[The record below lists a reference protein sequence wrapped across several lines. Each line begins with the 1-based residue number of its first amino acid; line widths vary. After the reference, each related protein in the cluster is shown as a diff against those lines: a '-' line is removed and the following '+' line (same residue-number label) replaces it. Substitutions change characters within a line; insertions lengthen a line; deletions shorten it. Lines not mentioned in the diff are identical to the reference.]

1 MSGPGRDW
9 RREPQ
14 QLPPDLAKA
23 VALGGEMGRLF
34 AEFDWAAHPL
44 GPPVAWS
51 AEVRSAVAVVLTS
64 RFPIV
69 VWLGV
74 DDLFVVYNDAYI
86 QILGDKHPAALGRR
100 GRFVWWDIWEPISPM
115 LASVIAT
122 GEATWSHDLMLPM
135 VTGGRRQERY
145 FTFTYSPLVG
155 GNGQIYGIF
164 CPSWETTERVIS
176 ERRLHLLNAVASAT
190 METRTVDDAVST
202 AVSVCADQPD
212 VTFVAAYVSGVDAAE
227 IALRGATPSVLPLL
241 PPTLGK
247 LTDWKPAARSRAEV
261 QIIDDVALAIRGLD
275 EVLDA
280 DCPDQALVLPLGD
293 NAIAGALV
301 VGTNPRCPL
310 DAQYRG
316 FCQLLAD
323 QLSSALASVVS
334 HEQQR
339 QRADALA
346 ELDHAKTA
354 FLTNVSHEFR
364 TPLTLLLGPLED
376 ALADVDSSTVLAE
389 RLQTARRNAGR
400 LLRLVDSLLQF
411 SRIEA
416 GRATTRLVCTD
427 VGALTS
433 QIASS
438 FTELCERAGLELVLD
453 CRRALAD
460 IDPDMWET
468 IVLNLMS
475 NAVKYTLS
483 GSITVAVHS
492 GDAPPGDDAGQAGAR
507 GGGTPSREAVRGRAG
522 RSGRVRVSVCD
533 SGVGIAEADL
543 KQLGQRFFRADTP
556 LGRSV
561 EGTGIGLSLVRGL
574 VELQHGSLQIAS
586 ELDGGTTV
594 AITLPKSLA
603 GTPIEHSPAGLLD
616 NPYVVEAGQW
626 VAPKSEPPTEIVP
639 SEDNRELVLI
649 ADDNAD
655 MRAHLQLVLSRHWRT
670 VLVADGE
677 AALRTARELRPDAIV
692 TDVMMPNLD
701 GFDFVSSIRG
711 DAELAA
717 TPIVMLSARAGN
729 EAVSEGYAGGADD
742 YLPKPF
748 RSQELVERVA
758 ARLSATSRER
768 AGQQQREAE
777 LRQISAAA
785 QLDAALQAADSVS
798 GIADALLASPLGSGG
813 ATVVVI
819 GLLDAE
825 ENNVRFEYAGPVPA
839 EFRDRYHVAT
849 LDTPLVPIDVIK
861 TGQRMVI
868 TDTLALAPRYGH
880 VVQETADSV
889 RACVSQPLRGHDG
902 NVIGSLGLLWPTPR
916 DFDPAELE
924 MLARTA
930 EITQSA
936 LGRVRSAQR
945 EHRIAVDFQEHLL
958 DLDRGSTAAV
968 VAAVYQ
974 PGGEAMRVGGDWY
987 LAMPLQRPGQ
997 IAISVGDVVG
1007 HGLPAAIVMSRLR
1020 AAVAAT
1026 ALTGADPDAVLASL
1040 DRYAAAIPGAR
1051 CATVSYAVID
1061 TGQPGTSNASS
1072 SISYTCAGHPY
1083 PLLVMPGQPAVFLTR
1098 GRRPP
1103 VAAWESDLKPNAAAD
1118 ELPASSLL
1126 LLYTDGLIERPGETL
1141 DQGFARLQAAA
1152 AYRAELS
1159 VGEFCDE
1166 LLDRMAPP
1174 GGYTDDVVLL
1184 AVRPNHTSARSFATV
1199 LRAAPVNIP
1208 EARHQLGD
1216 WLTGIAADPRRAV
1229 DVLLA
1234 TGEAVSNAIEH
1245 GSSGDSHRTISIEAF
1260 ARGRTVTATVTDTG
1274 RWSGDSSASQRSL
1287 RGGRGLTMINGL
1299 ADHVR
1304 TVRTAHGTRI
1314 TLTFQHA
1321 VVSEASLVQGMTP

>member
-1 MSGPGRDW
+1 VSGPHRRDW
-9 RREPQ
+9 RSEPLE
-14 QLPPDLAKA
+14 LPPDLAKA

-44 GPPVAWS
+44 GAPQEWS

-69 VWLGV
+69 LWLGA
-74 DDLFVVYNDAYI
+74 DDLFLVYNDAYV

-100 GRFVWWDIWEPISPM
+100 GQFVWWDIWEPIRPM

-135 VTGGRRQERY
+135 VTAGRRQERY

-155 GNGQIYGIF
+155 SSGETYGIF
-164 CPSWETTERVIS
+164 CPSSETTERVIS

-190 METRTVDDAVST
+190 METRTVDDAVS
-202 AVSVCADQPD
+202 AAISVCADQPAD
-212 VTFVAAYVSGVDAAE
+212 VPLVAAYVGGADATE
-227 IALRGATPSVLPLL
+227 ITLRGATPSVLPLL

-247 LTDWKPAARSRAEV
+247 LTHWEPTARSRAEV
-261 QIIDDVALAIRGLD
+261 QIIDNVAAVIRGLP
-275 EVLDA
+275 EVLGG
-280 DCPDQALVLPLGD
+280 DCPDQALVLPLGE
-293 NAIAGALV
+293 NATAGALV

-310 DAQYRG
+310 DEQYLG

-346 ELDHAKTA
+346 EVDRAKTA

-376 ALADVDSSTVLAE
+376 ALSEVDSHTVLAE
-389 RLQTARRNAGR
+389 RLRTARRNAGR

-427 VGALTS
+427 VGALTW

-453 CRRALAD
+453 CRQALAD
-460 IDPDMWET
+460 VDPDMWET
-468 IVLNLMS
+468 IVLNVVS

-483 GSITVAVHS
+483 GSITVTVHS
-492 GDAPPGDDAGQAGAR
+492 GAQCR
-507 GGGTPSREAVRGRAG
+507 ISVR
-522 RSGRVRVSVCD
+522 D
-533 SGVGIAEADL
+533 TGVGISEPDL
-543 KQLGQRFFRADTP
+543 KRLGERFFRADTAR
-556 LGRSV
+556 GRSV

-574 VELQHGSLQIAS
+574 VELQQGNMQIAS
-586 ELDGGTTV
+586 ELDRGTTV

-603 GTPIEHSPAGLLD
+603 GTPIDHSLADLLD

-626 VAPKSEPPTEIVP
+626 VGPLP
-639 SEDNRELVLI
+639 SEVAPTKDDRALVLI

-655 MRAHLQLVLSRHWRT
+655 MRAHLHRVLSTRWRT

-677 AALRTARELRPDAIV
+677 AGLRSARELRPDAIV
-692 TDVMMPNLD
+692 TDVMMPKLN
-701 GFDFVSSIRG
+701 GFDFVAAIRG
-711 DAELAA
+711 DPELAA
-717 TPIVMLSARAGN
+717 TPILMLSAHAGN

-758 ARLSATSRER
+758 ARLSAADRER
-768 AGQQQREAE
+768 AGQRQREAE
-777 LRQISAAA
+777 LRHASAAA
-785 QLDAALQAADSVS
+785 QLDAALQAADSVAAV
-798 GIADALLASPLGSGG
+798 ADALLASPLGSGG
-813 ATVVVI
+813 AIVVVI
-819 GLLDAE
+819 GVLDDE

-839 EFRDRYHVAT
+839 EIRDRYHVAT
-849 LDTPLVPIDVIK
+849 LDTPLVPVDVIK

-868 TDTLALAPRYGH
+868 TDTMALASRYGH
-880 VVQETADSV
+880 VVQETGHSV
-889 RACVSQPLRGHDG
+889 RACVSQPLRGRDG
-902 NVIGSLGLLWPTPR
+902 SVIGSLGLLWPTPR
-916 DFDPAELE
+916 EFDPAELE
-924 MLARTA
+924 MFARTA

-987 LAMPLQRPGQ
+987 LVVPLRQPGQ

-1026 ALTGADPDAVLASL
+1026 ALTGAGPDAVLSSL
-1040 DRYAAAIPGAR
+1040 DGYAASVPGAR

-1061 TGQPGTSNASS
+1061 TGQSGAADGGA

-1083 PLLVMPGQPAVFLTR
+1083 PLLVTPDQPPVFLQA

-1103 VAAWESDLKPNAAAD
+1103 VAAWENQLKVNTAEHA
-1118 ELPASSLL
+1118 LPAGGLL

-1141 DQGFARLQAAA
+1141 DEGFTRLQAAA

-1184 AVRPNHTSARSFATV
+1184 ALRPNHASARSFATV
-1199 LRAAPVNIP
+1199 LPAVPAKIP
-1208 EARHQLGD
+1208 EARYRLRD
-1216 WLTGIAADPRRAV
+1216 WLTGVAV
-1229 DVLLA
+1229 DRRREADILLA

-1245 GSSGDSHRTISIEAF
+1245 GSAGDSLRTISIEAF
-1260 ARGRTVTATVTDTG
+1260 VRDHTITATVSDTG

-1299 ADHVR
+1299 ADHVK

-1314 TLTFQHA
+1314 TLTFRHA
-1321 VVSEASLVQGMTP
+1321 IVQEASLVQGMTR

>member
-1 MSGPGRDW
+1 VNGPPRRNW
-9 RREPQ
+9 RSEPQ
-14 QLPPDLAKA
+14 RLPSDLAKA
-23 VALGGEMGRLF
+23 VALGGEMGRRF

-44 GPPVAWS
+44 GSPEEWS

-69 VWLGV
+69 LWLGAE
-74 DDLFVVYNDAYI
+74 DLFLMYNDAYI
-86 QILGDKHPAALGRR
+86 EILGDKHPAALGRR

-115 LASVIAT
+115 LASVIAS
-122 GEATWSHDLMLPM
+122 GEATWSNDLMLPM
-135 VTGGRRQERY
+135 VTAGRRQERY
-145 FTFTYSPLVG
+145 FTFTYSPLVSE
-155 GNGQIYGIF
+155 NGEIYGIF

-190 METRTVDDAVST
+190 METRTVDDAVSA
-202 AVSVCADQPD
+202 AVSVCAGQPD
-212 VTFVAAYVSGVDAAE
+212 VPLVAAYVSGADAAE
-227 IALRGATPSVLPLL
+227 TTLRGATPSVLPLL
-241 PPTLGK
+241 PPTLDK
-247 LTDWKPAARSRAEV
+247 LTDWEPTARSRAEL
-261 QIIDDVALAIRGLD
+261 QIIEGVASVIHGLH
-275 EVLDA
+275 EALGA
-280 DCPDQALVLPLGD
+280 GCPDQALVLPLGE

-301 VGTNPRCPL
+301 VGTNPQCPL
-310 DAQYRG
+310 DEQYLG

-323 QLSSALASVVS
+323 QLSSALASVLS

-376 ALADVDSSTVLAE
+376 ALSDVGSQTVLAE
-389 RLQTARRNAGR
+389 LLRTARRNAGR

-416 GRATTRLVCTD
+416 GRATTELVCTD
-427 VGALTS
+427 VGALTW

-438 FTELCERAGLELVLD
+438 FTELCARGGLELDLD
-453 CRRALAD
+453 CHQALAD

-468 IVLNLMS
+468 IMLNLMS

-483 GSITVAVHS
+483 GSITVAVH
-492 GDAPPGDDAGQAGAR
+492 
-507 GGGTPSREAVRGRAG
+507 GGEAHSLITVR
-522 RSGRVRVSVCD
+522 D
-533 SGVGIAEADL
+533 TGVGIGEADL
-543 KQLGQRFFRADTP
+543 KRLGQRFFRADTA

-574 VELQHGSLQIAS
+574 VELQEGSMQITS
-586 ELDGGTTV
+586 ELGRGTTV
-594 AITLPKSLA
+594 AITLPKSLVD
-603 GTPIEHSPAGLLD
+603 TPIDHSPADLLD
-616 NPYVVEAGQW
+616 NPYVVEADQW
-626 VAPKSEPPTEIVP
+626 VAPLP
-639 SEDNRELVLI
+639 SAAAPGGDDRKLVLI

-655 MRAHLQLVLSRHWRT
+655 MRDHLDRVLSVHWRT

-677 AALRTARELRPDAIV
+677 AALRTAGELRPDAIV
-692 TDVMMPNLD
+692 TDVMMPKLD
-701 GFDFVSSIRG
+701 GFDFVSAIRR
-711 DAELAA
+711 DTELAA
-717 TPIVMLSARAGN
+717 TPIVMLSARAGD

-748 RSQELVERVA
+748 RSQELVERIA
-758 ARLSATSRER
+758 ARLSAANRER

-777 LRQISAAA
+777 LRHISAAA
-785 QLDAALQAADSVS
+785 QLDAALQAAGSVA
-798 GIADALLASPLGSGG
+798 GIADALLASPLGSGD
-813 ATVVVI
+813 ATIVVI
-819 GLLDAE
+819 GLLDSE
-825 ENNVRFEYAGPVPA
+825 ENNVRFEYAGPVPV
-839 EFRDRYHVAT
+839 ELRDRYHVAT
-849 LDTPLVPIDVIK
+849 LETPLVPIDVIK

-868 TDTLALAPRYGH
+868 PDTLSLTPRYGH
-880 VVQETADSV
+880 VVQETAHNV
-889 RACVSQPLRGHDG
+889 RSCVSQPLRGPDG
-902 NVIGSLGLLWPTPR
+902 NVIGSLGLLWSTPR
-916 DFDPAELE
+916 DFDASELE

-936 LGRVRSAQR
+936 VGRVRSAQR

-987 LAMPLQRPGQ
+987 LVAPLQRPGQ
-997 IAISVGDVVG
+997 IAVSVGDVVG

-1020 AAVAAT
+1020 AAVSAT
-1026 ALTGADPDAVLASL
+1026 ALTGADPDAVLSSL
-1040 DRYAAAIPGAR
+1040 DRYAAGIPGAR

-1061 TGQPGTSNASS
+1061 TGQPGDGAA
-1072 SISYTCAGHPY
+1072 SISYSCAGHPY
-1083 PLLVMPGQPAVFLTR
+1083 PLLVTTDQTPVFLQA

-1103 VAAWESDLKPNAAAD
+1103 VAASASELKANTAEQ
-1118 ELPASSLL
+1118 ELPAGSLL

-1141 DQGFARLQAAA
+1141 DEGFARLQAAA

-1166 LLDRMAPP
+1166 LLGRMAPP

-1184 AVRPNHTSARSFATV
+1184 AVRPNHNTARSFASV
-1199 LRAAPVNIP
+1199 LPAAPVNIP
-1208 EARHQLGD
+1208 EARHRLRD
-1216 WLTGIAADPRRAV
+1216 WLTGIAADPRRV
-1229 DVLLA
+1229 CDILLA

-1245 GSSGDSHRTISIEAF
+1245 GSGGDPLRTVSVEAF
-1260 ARGRTVTATVTDTG
+1260 VRGHTVTATVSDTG

-1287 RGGRGLTMINGL
+1287 QGGRGLTMINGL
-1299 ADHVR
+1299 ADHVK

-1314 TLTFQHA
+1314 TLEFHHA
-1321 VVSEASLVQGMTP
+1321 VVPGASLVEGITR

>member
-1 MSGPGRDW
+1 MSGQQRRHW
-9 RREPQ
+9 RSEPQ
-14 QLPPDLAKA
+14 VLPPDLAKA
-23 VALGGEMGRLF
+23 VVLGGEMGRLF

-44 GPPVAWS
+44 GSPDEWS

-69 VWLGV
+69 LWLGV
-74 DDLFVVYNDAYI
+74 EDLFLVYNDAYI

-100 GRFVWWDIWEPISPM
+100 GRFVWWDIWERISPM

-135 VTGGRRQERY
+135 VTAGRRQERY

-155 GNGQIYGIF
+155 ANGESYGIF

-190 METRTVDDAVST
+190 METRTVDDAVSA
-202 AVSVCADQPD
+202 AVSVCVDQADVPL
-212 VTFVAAYVSGVDAAE
+212 VAAYVSGADAADTT
-227 IALRGATPSVLPLL
+227 LRGATPSVLPLL
-241 PPTLGK
+241 PPTLEK
-247 LTDWKPAARSRAEV
+247 LTDWEPTARSRAEV
-261 QIIDDVALAIRGLD
+261 QIIDNVASAIRGLH
-275 EVLDA
+275 EVLGG
-280 DCPDQALVLPLGD
+280 DCPDQALVLPLGE

-310 DAQYRG
+310 DEQYLG

-323 QLSSALASVVS
+323 QLSSALASVGS

-346 ELDHAKTA
+346 ALDRAKTA

-376 ALADVDSSTVLAE
+376 ALSDVGSHTVLAE
-389 RLQTARRNAGR
+389 RLRMARRNAGR

-427 VGALTS
+427 VGALTW

-453 CRRALAD
+453 CRQALAD
-460 IDPDMWET
+460 VDPDMWET
-468 IVLNLMS
+468 IMLNVLS

-483 GSITVAVHS
+483 GSITVTVHS
-492 GDAPPGDDAGQAGAR
+492 GGSPPGDDAGRAGAR
-507 GGGTPSREAVRGRAG
+507 EGAG
-522 RSGRVRVSVCD
+522 RSGRVLVSVRD
-533 SGVGIAEADL
+533 TGVGISEADL
-543 KQLGQRFFRADTP
+543 KRLGERFFRADTAR
-556 LGRSV
+556 GRSV

-574 VELQHGSLQIAS
+574 VELQQGSMQITS
-586 ELDGGTTV
+586 ELDRGTTV

-603 GTPIEHSPAGLLD
+603 ATPIDHALADLLD
-616 NPYVVEAGQW
+616 NSYVVEADQW
-626 VAPKSEPPTEIVP
+626 VAPSSKLPTVTAP
-639 SEDNRELVLI
+639 GDDDRELVLI

-655 MRAHLQLVLSRHWRT
+655 MRAHINQVLSAQWRT

-677 AALRTARELRPDAIV
+677 AALRTAGELRPDAIV
-692 TDVMMPNLD
+692 TDVMMPKLD
-701 GFDFVSSIRG
+701 GFDFVSAVRR
-711 DAELAA
+711 DPELAA
-717 TPIVMLSARAGN
+717 TPILMLSARAGD

-758 ARLSATSRER
+758 ARLSAAKRER
-768 AGQQQREAE
+768 AGRLQREAE
-777 LRQISAAA
+777 LRRTSAAA
-785 QLDAALQAADSVS
+785 QLDAALRAAESVA
-798 GIADALLASPLGSGG
+798 GIAEALLASPLGAGG

-819 GLLDAE
+819 GLLDVE
-825 ENNVRFEYAGPVPA
+825 ENNVRFEYAGPVPV

-861 TGQRMVI
+861 TGQSMII
-868 TDTLALAPRYGH
+868 TDTFALAPRYGH
-880 VVQETADSV
+880 VVHETAHSV
-889 RACVSQPLRGHDG
+889 RSCVSQPLRGPDG
-902 NVIGSLGLLWPTPR
+902 SVIGSLGLLWPTPR
-916 DFDPAELE
+916 DFDASELE
-924 MLARTA
+924 TFARTA
-930 EITQSA
+930 EITQLA
-936 LGRVRSAQR
+936 VGRVRSAQR

-987 LAMPLQRPGQ
+987 LVTPLQQPGQ

-1026 ALTGADPDAVLASL
+1026 ALTGADPGAVLSSL
-1040 DRYAAAIPGAR
+1040 DRYAASVPGAR

-1061 TGQPGTSNASS
+1061 TGQPGMADGTS
-1072 SISYTCAGHPY
+1072 SISYSCAGHPY
-1083 PLLVMPGQPAVFLTR
+1083 PLLVTPDQPPVFLQA

-1103 VAAWESDLKPNAAAD
+1103 IAAWEHRLKSNTA
-1118 ELPASSLL
+1118 EHQLPAGSLL
-1126 LLYTDGLIERPGETL
+1126 LLYTDGLIERQGETL
-1141 DQGFARLQAAA
+1141 DQGFERLQAAA

-1184 AVRPNHTSARSFATV
+1184 ALRPNHATARSLATV
-1199 LRAAPVNIP
+1199 LPATPMTIP
-1208 EARHQLGD
+1208 EARHRLRH
-1216 WLTGIAADPRRAV
+1216 WLTGITVDPRRAA
-1229 DVLLA
+1229 DILLA

-1245 GSSGDSHRTISIEAF
+1245 GSGGDSLTTVSIEAF
-1260 ARGRTVTATVTDTG
+1260 VRGDTVSATISDTG

-1299 ADHVR
+1299 ADHVK

-1314 TLTFQHA
+1314 TLDFHHA
-1321 VVSEASLVQGMTP
+1321 VVPGANLVEGVTR